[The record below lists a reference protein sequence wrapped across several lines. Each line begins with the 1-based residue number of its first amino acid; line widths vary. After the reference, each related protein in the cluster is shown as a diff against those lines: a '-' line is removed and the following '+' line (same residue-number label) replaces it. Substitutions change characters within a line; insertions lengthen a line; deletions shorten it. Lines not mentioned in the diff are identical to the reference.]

1 MEHGKNSSKWYGV
14 QCQPT
19 SCTFSGGIIRP
30 GYNFWPRA
38 TRRGLLCPV
47 QIISTYSTDS
57 WHVAKWLTAIIM
69 VTNKTDIESANILHG
84 TYLHKLHLR
93 FLGKV
98 SKVLINN
105 DKNYESLVKNL
116 KGKGNRGLFV
126 GNSLKIGTVMSSR
139 VVFVQKCMHLRRSQK
154 ETCNYFRHS

>member
-1 MEHGKNSSKWYGV
+1 MSVSYPWQFVH
-14 QCQPT
+14 
-19 SCTFSGGIIRP
+19 FSVD
-30 GYNFWPRA
+30 FF
-38 TRRGLLCPV
+38 C
-47 QIISTYSTDS
+47 
-57 WHVAKWLTAIIM
+57 
-69 VTNKTDIESANILHG
+69 
-84 TYLHKLHLR
+84 

-139 VVFVQKCMHLRRSQK
+139 VIFVQKYRFL
-154 ETCNYFRHS
+154 

>member
-1 MEHGKNSSKWYGV
+1 
-14 QCQPT
+14 
-19 SCTFSGGIIRP
+19 
-30 GYNFWPRA
+30 
-38 TRRGLLCPV
+38 
-47 QIISTYSTDS
+47 
-57 WHVAKWLTAIIM
+57 M